1 MQVFSNT
8 TQDSRDTDAFTLQH
22 NQLVMFC
29 FFVYVFLQ
37 ELERRAD
44 IWFVDRML
52 PRCFQSWVEF
62 TLHSRML
69 QQRRLKAQAYNR

>member
-1 MQVFSNT
+1 MLLHYNT
-8 TQDSRDTDAFTLQH
+8 INL
-22 NQLVMFC
+22 LC
-29 FFVYVFLQ
+29 FGFLFIFLQ

-52 PRCFQSWVEF
+52 PQCFQSWVEF